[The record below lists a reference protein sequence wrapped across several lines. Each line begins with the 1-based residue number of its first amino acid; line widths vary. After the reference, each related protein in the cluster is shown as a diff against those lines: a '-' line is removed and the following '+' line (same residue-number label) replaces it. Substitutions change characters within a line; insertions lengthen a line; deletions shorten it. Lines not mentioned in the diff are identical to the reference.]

1 MPYIQCIHILF
12 HSLVKVAYSEKELY
26 GVVTWTGECDIKEN
40 KLKKVVQSVS
50 NTIYIL
56 KQMTCVKEALCRTW

>member
-1 MPYIQCIHILF
+1 MPYIHCIHMLF

-26 GVVTWTGECDIKEN
+26 GAVTRTGKSDIKEN

-56 KQMTCVKEALCRTW
+56 KQMTS